1 MSGTRRVIV
10 GASGSPG
17 SLRALRYAEE
27 AARRQDALL
36 IPVMVWTP
44 PGGELAERRTPS
56 HGLRR
61 IWEEAASER
70 LAHTLQVAWGD
81 ALIGLTIRPTVVRGE
96 PGRALVDLANSGDDL
111 LIVGA
116 GRRGGLAWLGGARV
130 SRYCLRHARCPVLA
144 VPPPTLDAGQGH
156 GLRGWAFRH
165 RELTLDRAI
174 RDWGRVPG

>member
-1 MSGTRRVIV
+1 MSGARRVFV

-27 AARRQDALL
+27 AARRLDALL
-36 IPVMVWTP
+36 IPVMAWTP

-61 IWEEAASER
+61 IWEQAASER
-70 LAHTLQVAWGD
+70 LAHTLEAAWGETPT
-81 ALIGLTIRPTVVRGE
+81 GLTIRPTVVRGE
-96 PGRALVDLANSGDDL
+96 PGHALVDIADSGDDL
-111 LIVGA
+111 LVVGA
-116 GRRGGLAWLGGARV
+116 GRRGGLACLSGARV

-144 VPPPTLDAGQGH
+144 VPPATLDGGQGH

-165 RELTLDRAI
+165 RELTLDRAL
-174 RDWGRVPG
+174 RDWGRAPA